1 MNPMRQP
8 GSLNLGDLARPLGV
22 STALGLALVF
32 ALAVIASPDR
42 PPMRARS
49 IHNAPAATG
58 TVAAST
64 TPDPRP
70 VYAGV
75 LQHPASLDV
84 APDGRVYISDPGPG
98 LVQVMWPWGAFA
110 EPIGLSGVEAA
121 RLEEPGRLAI
131 GPGPEPGSHRLYVL
145 DEGNKRVVVYTLD
158 GALIAEWRKV
168 NGGGIAVASDGRV
181 FVADKTLS
189 MIRVFAPDG
198 VELLQFGEKG
208 EENGQFSRFSD
219 IGLSPDGR
227 VLAVGDLKAKRLQL
241 FDLPADPASDDVRV
255 RRGGVYDLTAGKYTL
270 GDVTCRATT
279 VNALGG
285 DEAWIGEGNG
295 ACIVSKG
302 PTTFPIASST
312 LDGLVCKATV
322 RLPRIRRPSGKFYAL
337 ATYDPNEGACGSKQD
352 RLPAAPVIL
361 RYMDL
366 ELRRVNTLWPVV
378 GSALFARLT
387 HDATVRDT
395 TPDQNLGNDDEL
407 QVRAAADQKLRA
419 YLKVEVEAIATVIGQ
434 RDSVR
439 LHIFA
444 SNGSDDGGS
453 LYSVSNEAPTTTPD
467 TTPTPWHEDRVTWN
481 NAPPIAGTPFATA
494 GPLANDQWVAF
505 DVATLVP
512 GDGIYSFGI
521 QNASDNRVDFNSRE
535 ADANVPV
542 LIARM
547 KIARAPTPANVVSPS
562 PTPSAP
568 PTDAPPTD
576 TGTPAPTPTETA
588 TVAPSPTIE
597 PSPTFEPGAA
607 AIFAPIHDTR
617 AQSSS
622 PDKNYGTSAQ
632 LRVRTGITTTVY
644 YSYLKFNITDLPTGR
659 AILTATL
666 RLYAYDGGPEVSV
679 HPISNRYADE
689 SAPWT
694 ETGLTWNNAPPLD
707 ALLLD
712 SRAKI
717 DDETT
722 VAFDVTPAIT
732 GEGPVSF
739 GLRTTSESSSY
750 FFSKEAPEH
759 GPELL
764 LIFEPRTDP
773 RTATATPGTPPPATP
788 TAATPTSDPPG
799 TPGKAYLPW
808 SEKPRAARS
817 PTPRGTP
824 ETSATPTPQRTPS
837 RTAVPRITATG
848 TTTFRRR

>member
-1 MNPMRQP
+1 MRQL
-8 GSLNLGDLARPLGV
+8 GSLTLGDLARPLGV
-22 STALGLALVF
+22 SIAFGLALAA
-32 ALAVIASPDR
+32 ALAVVASPDR
-42 PPMRARS
+42 PPMRARA
-49 IHNAPAATG
+49 IPNAPAATG
-58 TVAAST
+58 TAVAGA
-64 TPDPRP
+64 TPDSRP

-121 RLEEPGRLAI
+121 RLEKPGRLAI
-131 GPGPEPGSHRLYVL
+131 GPGPQPGSQRLYVL

-158 GALIAEWRKV
+158 GGFIAEWRKV
-168 NGGGIAVASDGRV
+168 NGAGIAVASDGRV
-181 FVADKTLS
+181 FVADKTLYV
-189 MIRVFAPDG
+189 IRVFTPDG

-208 EENGQFSRFSD
+208 EENGQFSKFSD

-241 FDLPADPASDDVRV
+241 FDLPLDPASDDVRL

-270 GDVTCRATT
+270 GEVTCRATT

-302 PTTFPIASST
+302 QTTFPIASST
-312 LDGLVCKATV
+312 LEGLICKATV
-322 RLPRIRRPSGKFYAL
+322 RLPRIRRPAGKFYAL
-337 ATYDPNEGACGSKQD
+337 ATYDPNDGACGGKQD

-361 RYMDL
+361 RYMDI

-387 HDATVRDT
+387 NDATVRDT

-444 SNGSDDGGS
+444 SNGSDDGGA
-453 LYSVSNEAPTTTPD
+453 LYPVSNEAPTTTPD

-481 NAPPIAGTPFATA
+481 NAPPIAGTPLAAA
-494 GPLANDQWVAF
+494 GALANEQWVAF

-512 GDGIYSFGI
+512 GDGTYSFGI
-521 QNASDNRVDFNSRE
+521 QSASDNRVDFNSRE
-535 ADANVPV
+535 AEANVPV

-547 KIARAPTPANVVSPS
+547 KIASAPTPDNVVFPS

-568 PTDAPPTD
+568 PTDTPPT
-576 TGTPAPTPTETA
+576 GSPTPSTPT
-588 TVAPSPTIE
+588 TSPTLEASPTLE

-617 AQSSS
+617 AQSSA
-622 PDKNYGTSAQ
+622 PDKNFGTSPQ
-632 LRVRTGITTTVY
+632 LRVRSGITTTVY
-644 YSYLKFNITDLPTGR
+644 TSYVKFQITDLPTDR
-659 AILTATL
+659 AIRSASL
-666 RLYAYDGGPEVSV
+666 RLYAYDGGPEVSI
-679 HPISNRYADE
+679 HSISNRYADG

-707 ALLLD
+707 APPLD
-712 SRAKI
+712 RRAKI

-722 VAFDVTPAIT
+722 VAFDVLPAIT
-732 GEGPVSF
+732 GEGAVSF
-739 GLRTTSESSSY
+739 GLRTTSESSTY
-750 FFSKEAPEH
+750 FYSKEAAEH

-764 LIFEPRTDP
+764 LIFEPGTNPNTPTP
-773 RTATATPGTPPPATP
+773 RTATATPATPVDATP
-788 TAATPTSDPPG
+788 TPG
-799 TPGKAYLPW
+799 TPGTPSRSYLPW
-808 SEKPRAARS
+808 AEKRAARS
-817 PTPRGTP
+817 PTPRGGTP
-824 ETSATPTPQRTPS
+824 AASATPTPPLTPA
-837 RTAVPRITATG
+837 RTATPRVTATG
-848 TTTFRRR
+848 TVSFRGR